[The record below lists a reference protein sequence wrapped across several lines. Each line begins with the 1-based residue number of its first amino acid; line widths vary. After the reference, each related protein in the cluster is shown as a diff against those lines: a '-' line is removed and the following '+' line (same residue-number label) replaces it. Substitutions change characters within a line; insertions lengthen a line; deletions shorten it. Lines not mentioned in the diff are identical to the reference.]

1 MNLRKVITDMFGLD
15 GRKAYLEQYNKKFK
29 KRPEQNIV
37 VKDVL
42 LAFEKNHKHILMEA
56 PTGTGKTFIYA
67 FIAITD
73 YILKLPYAGD
83 EITSKP
89 YVCIVTNNKA
99 LQKQLTNDLNNVI
112 IPAILSWFN
121 NNNMANYVQYA
132 RDFLNVGTFKSKS
145 NYLCSTAFE
154 RYTERNVGTRL
165 SKYIKEEQKKQKTK
179 SIDYDLFSR
188 YDENRNIIADEQHLS
203 DLSCKNSDSK
213 TCKDPKCTCHR
224 KLENYNIM
232 ITNYDYLFLLS
243 QVMDLRFIG
252 TLVLDECHN
261 APQKLINNTNEK
273 FNIIDFNSNL
283 MSTINNV
290 AGFLNDNKNL
300 AKNLPKISLI
310 KNLSDNIK
318 NNLIPNLKEILEK
331 SPDESTAN
339 ITFSIDDT
347 VMRNKGI
354 SSDLKKLDKTSTLR
368 LLTDE
373 KNKIYEIRKSF
384 GKIENIKDIIKIYK
398 KTTAYRISD
407 ILDIIVDKEDT
418 LYGAY
423 DSLNSSFTKARIYN
437 EYKKINELSE
447 NVNYEMSLI
456 FEEKYEIDDL
466 SEVGRIKEEEI
477 KNAETA
483 FEHSEL
489 VKSEYRTAKSL
500 AKTLEQIIL
509 YKKSLEE
516 MEEYENY
523 LTELCGVL
531 LGTYEKEYIENDPDV
546 IILEYVKAFGNNNEE
561 LNIVKLNDNTEILY
575 EKFLNRVTNAKIIY
589 SSATMTTDGTYDF
602 FMSQLG
608 LKNDNTYK
616 SVIPESPFK
625 KEHREWMFI
634 SESMLQNGDNEYIL
648 TYKLDEIIKANPNG
662 TLVLCTSK
670 KSVNNAY
677 ECTKD
682 MENRTVNSN
691 ATPLQT
697 ILDNVNSDKPSVII
711 GNIGFWEGLDLQGEA
726 VTMVVMSKLPYQRP
740 TEPQIVSKFSREL
753 FKKIENRDIT
763 YSVSKKWWNYYNN
776 LMKITFYQGV
786 GRLLRGVND
795 YGVILCLFS
804 EKKFRTKFNIA
815 DKRFGITK
823 TNICEVSDMKQLTN
837 GITMNMKLGKMRT
850 S

>member
-15 GRKAYLEQYNKKFK
+15 GRKAYLERYNNKFK

-37 VKDVL
+37 VEDVL
-42 LAFEKNHKHILMEA
+42 LAFESNQKHILMEA

-121 NNNMANYVQYA
+121 SNNMSNYVQHA
-132 RDFLNVGTFKSKS
+132 RDLLNVGTFKSKS
-145 NYLCSTAFE
+145 NYLCSTAFD

-165 SKYIKEEQKKQKTK
+165 SKYIKEEQKKQNTK

-273 FNIIDFNSNL
+273 FNIIDFNNNL

-300 AKNLPKISLI
+300 AENLPEISLI

-318 NNLIPNLKEILEK
+318 NNLIPDLKEILDK

-339 ITFSIDDT
+339 ITFSIDGT

-354 SSDLKKLDKTSTLR
+354 SSDVKRLDKTSALR

-373 KNKIYEIRKSF
+373 KNRILEIRKRF
-384 GKIENIKDIIKIYK
+384 GEIKNIKDIIEIYK
-398 KTTAYRISD
+398 KATAYRISD
-407 ILDIIVDKEDT
+407 ILDIIVDKEET
-418 LYGAY
+418 LYGEY

-437 EYKKINELSE
+437 EYKKIYEMAS
-447 NVNYEMSLI
+447 NVNYEMSVI
-456 FEEKYEIDDL
+456 FKEKYEIDDL
-466 SEVGRIKEEEI
+466 SEVGRITEEEI
-477 KNAETA
+477 KNTETA

-509 YKKSLEE
+509 YKKSIEE
-516 MEEYENY
+516 MEEYGNY

-546 IILEYVKAFGNNNEE
+546 IILEYVKAFGNTNEE
-561 LNIVKLNDNTEILY
+561 LNIVKLNDNTETLY
-575 EKFLNRVTNAKIIY
+575 QKFLDRVTNAKIIY

-608 LKNDNTYK
+608 LKNSNTYK

-648 TYKLDEIIKANPNG
+648 TYKLDEIVNANPNG

-682 MENRTVNSN
+682 MKNRIVNSN

-697 ILDNVNSDKPSVII
+697 ILDNVRSDKPSVII

-753 FKKIENRDIT
+753 FKKIENRDTT
-763 YSVSKKWWNYYNN
+763 YSVSKKWWSYYNN
-776 LMKITFYQGV
+776 LMKITFYQGA

-804 EKKFRTKFNIA
+804 EKKFRTKFNIT
-815 DKRFGITK
+815 DKRFGITE
-823 TNICEVSDMKQLTN
+823 TNICEVSDMKQLSN

-850 S
+850 G